1 MASSARFETTIQPW
15 GNSLELRL
23 TKAMSDLAQLG
34 KGARVT
40 VEVTN
45 YGLVVKKKVTKK
57 TVRLPYSE
65 TDLLKGMTPH
75 KAHADELPM
84 FLSTE
89 LGE

>member
-1 MASSARFETTIQPW
+1 
-15 GNSLELRL
+15 
-23 TKAMSDLAQLG
+23 
-34 KGARVT
+34 
-40 VEVTN
+40 
-45 YGLVVKKKVTKK
+45 VVKKKVTKK